1 MNSIHRSQSH
11 TFLKVIVVFL
21 ILAINTH
28 FVGFAHSTELPNEDK
43 IVLYVNNL
51 LLSYNSL
58 VHFYG
63 VYEPYFSNYEEHF
76 SLYFEEGDSFR
87 VICVKSDQ
95 NDTENLNF
103 IFIKIRSTNPD
114 IVLDF
119 NHSLNDYVEG
129 ILLKGRYCYVKNYLI
144 DYFDTYLHTHL
155 ILSVISDDI
164 IDNTMED
171 SKEYADFLYEN
182 DKDSIRKER
191 INEIWEPFIENNEES
206 ISSIYNL
213 SSHAG
218 DIERN
223 ISSNKSYT
231 YEIFLQEFY
240 EFEIKVTH
248 YRELPLMTERY
259 EDLINSERLNNIK
272 VKEDSELSN
281 KLTKIEDNI
290 ESNEQYLYENFES
303 DLREIEDII
312 LVETERQ
319 ARDEERQFS
328 ILMQIIFTIISMVG
342 GFIGGYYFN
351 SWMSRRKEDRKKITR
366 KKITK
371 RKTKPKRATQKKKVT
386 KTRKKKEKI

>member
-1 MNSIHRSQSH
+1 MH
-11 TFLKVIVVFL
+11 
-21 ILAINTH
+21 ACTH

-51 LLSYNSL
+51 LSSYNSL
-58 VHFYG
+58 MHFYD
-63 VYEPYFSNYEEHF
+63 VYEPYFSDYKEHF
-76 SLYFEEGDSFR
+76 SLYYEEGDSFR

-95 NDTENLNF
+95 NDTEHLNF
-103 IFIKIRSTNPD
+103 IFIKIRSTSPD

-129 ILLKGRYCYVKNYLI
+129 ILLKGRHCYVKNYLI
-144 DYFDTYLHTHL
+144 HYFDTYLHTHL

-164 IDNTMED
+164 INNTMAD
-171 SKEYADFLYEN
+171 SKEFADFLYES
-182 DKDSIRKER
+182 DKDSIRRER
-191 INEIWEPFIENNEES
+191 INEIWEPFIEDNEEL

-213 SSHAG
+213 SSHAD
-218 DIERN
+218 DIESN
-223 ISSNKSYT
+223 ISHNENYT

-248 YRELPLMTERY
+248 YREQPRMRKKY
-259 EDLINSERLNNIK
+259 EDLLNSERLNNIK
-272 VKEDSELSN
+272 VKEDSELSK
-281 KLTKIEDNI
+281 KLTKIEENI
-290 ESNEQYLYENFES
+290 ESNEQYLYENLES

-328 ILMQIIFTIISMVG
+328 ISLTIISTVIGCVVG
-342 GFIGGYYFN
+342 AVVGYYFN

-386 KTRKKKEKI
+386 KTTKKKEKI

>member
-11 TFLKVIVVFL
+11 IFLKVIVVFF

-51 LLSYNSL
+51 LSSYNSL
-58 VHFYG
+58 VHFYD
-63 VYEPYFSNYEEHF
+63 VYKPYFSNYEEHF
-76 SLYFEEGDSFR
+76 SLYFEDGDSFR

-114 IVLDF
+114 VVLDF

-164 IDNTMED
+164 VNNTMDD

-182 DKDSIRKER
+182 DKDSIRRER
-191 INEIWEPFIENNEES
+191 INEIWEPFIENNEELIFS
-206 ISSIYNL
+206 TYNL
-213 SSHAG
+213 SSHAL
-218 DIERN
+218 DIGRN

-248 YRELPLMTERY
+248 YRELPLMIEKY
-259 EDLINSERLNNIK
+259 EDLTNSERLNNIK
-272 VKEDSELSN
+272 VKEGSELSN

-290 ESNEQYLYENFES
+290 ESNEQYLYKNFES

-312 LVETERQ
+312 SIETERQ

-328 ILMQIIFTIISMVG
+328 ILMSITLTIISTVG

-351 SWMSRRKEDRKKITR
+351 SWMSRRKEDRKKRIQKAAR
-366 KKITK
+366 ARSLK
-371 RKTKPKRATQKKKVT
+371 RKSSS
-386 KTRKKKEKI
+386 

>member
-11 TFLKVIVVFL
+11 TFLKVIVVL

-28 FVGFAHSTELPNEDK
+28 FVGFAHSTELPNEGK

-51 LLSYNSL
+51 LSSYNSL
-58 VHFYG
+58 VHFYD

-103 IFIKIRSTNPD
+103 IFIKIRSANPD

-129 ILLKGRYCYVKNYLI
+129 ILLKGHYSYVKNYLI
-144 DYFDTYLHTHL
+144 EYFDTYLHTHL

-164 IDNTMED
+164 VNNTMD
-171 SKEYADFLYEN
+171 GSKEYADFLYESH
-182 DKDSIRKER
+182 KDSIRRER
-191 INEIWEPFIENNEES
+191 INEIWEPFIENNEEL
-206 ISSIYNL
+206 IFSIYKL
-213 SSHAG
+213 SSHAS
-218 DIERN
+218 DIERD
-223 ISSNKSYT
+223 ISSNKNYT

-240 EFEIKVTH
+240 EFEINVTH
-248 YRELPLMTERY
+248 YRELPLMIEKY
-259 EDLINSERLNNIK
+259 EDLNNSERLNNIK
-272 VKEDSELSN
+272 VKEGSELSD

-290 ESNEQYLYENFES
+290 ESNEQYLYKNFES

-312 LVETERQ
+312 LIETERQ

-328 ILMQIIFTIISMVG
+328 ILMSSIFAIISTVG
-342 GFIGGYYFN
+342 GFVGGYYFN
-351 SWMSRRKEDRKKITR
+351 SWMSRRKEDRN
-366 KKITK
+366 KITK
-371 RKTKPKRATQKKKVT
+371 RKTKPKRATRKKKFT